1 LPTGTRVEHFLPHAA
16 IAASGGALMKR
27 SMLAFAIVACA
38 AFGVHAQEVKKVTRE
53 SSVKIKDGRD
63 VKVIGCVHRA
73 SSGFALSNLSGNS
86 DKTRYYRLAF
96 DGNDHVDDVEKY
108 LGQKVEIKGLAA
120 TSDDAKVEVRTKE
133 KREIEDGPDQKR
145 DTKTT
150 IEGDMPGFPLLKVE
164 HVKRISE
171 SCPAGS

>member
-1 LPTGTRVEHFLPHAA
+1 
-16 IAASGGALMKR
+16 MKR
-27 SMLAFAIVACA
+27 SIFACAVVAFATI
-38 AFGVHAQEVKKVTRE
+38 GVHAQEVKKVTRE
-53 SSVKIKDGRD
+53 SSVKIKDGDD

-86 DKTRYYRLAF
+86 DETRYYRLVF

-108 LGQKVEIKGLAA
+108 VGQKVEIKGLAA
-120 TSDDAKVEVRTKE
+120 TSDDAEVEIRTKE
-133 KREIEDGPDQKR
+133 KREIEDGPDQKLR
-145 DTKTT
+145 TKTT
-150 IEGDMPGFPLLKVE
+150 IEGNMAQFPLLKVE